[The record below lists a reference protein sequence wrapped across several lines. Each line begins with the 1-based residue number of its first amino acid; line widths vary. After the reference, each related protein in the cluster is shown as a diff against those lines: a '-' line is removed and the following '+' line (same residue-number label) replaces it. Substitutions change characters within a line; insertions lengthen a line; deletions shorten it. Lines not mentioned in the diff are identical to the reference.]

1 MIRSLKSQKV
11 WGAFAL
17 FTTATF
23 TATSAGAQDRPD
35 LPPLPPAYDP
45 GAPPTAAQPMF
56 PPPSGPPRKRETTAE
71 VAFAPDEPTLKLF
84 TLSEEVLG
92 ENVGDPRYVPG
103 HPAIY
108 SPICDGPCATRLEP
122 DAYRLALAKG
132 GRPPVPV
139 SEPVVV
145 SGPSTLRSHYTDR
158 SGWRIAGGLT
168 GFAGAIGGAVMIV
181 AARRNEEVCNATGP
195 CFSRVTLNGPLMGG
209 ALIVLI
215 VATTA
220 GLVLMSQHDEAT
232 ITVEPLTLGGGVPS
246 REAPSARLD
255 ATPAQ
260 GAALTL
266 RF

>member
-1 MIRSLKSQKV
+1 MIRSSKSQRV
-11 WGAFAL
+11 WAAFAL

-35 LPPLPPAYDP
+35 LARLPPAHDP
-45 GAPPTAAQPMF
+45 GTPPTAAQPMF
-56 PPPSGPPRKRETTAE
+56 PPPSGPPQTRETTVE
-71 VAFAPDEPTLKLF
+71 VGFAPDEPDLKLF

-92 ENVGDPRYVPG
+92 ENVEVPRYVRG
-103 HPAIY
+103 YAAIY
-108 SPICDGPCATRLEP
+108 SSLCDGPCATRIEP

-145 SGPSTLRSHYTDR
+145 SGPSTLRAHYTDR
-158 SGWRIAGGLT
+158 SGMRIAGGLT
-168 GFAGAIGGAVMIV
+168 AFAGAIGGAVMIV
-181 AARRNEEVCNATGP
+181 AARRREEVCNTTGP

-215 VATTA
+215 VAMTT
-220 GLVLMSQHDEAT
+220 GLVLMSQRDEAT
-232 ITVEPLTLGGGVPS
+232 ITVEPLTLGSGVPS
-246 REAPSARLD
+246 REAPSARLG
-255 ATPAQ
+255 ATQAQ

-266 RF
+266 HF